1 MRLNLLTNFTIILT
15 NNKTIAVI
23 DITDNN
29 LTIDKSIPYLTS
41 ICDRKSTFVAK

>member
-1 MRLNLLTNFTIILT
+1 MRLNLLTNLTIILT
-15 NNKTIAVI
+15 NKKAIDVI

-29 LTIDKSIPYLTS
+29 LTIDKSIPYLRS